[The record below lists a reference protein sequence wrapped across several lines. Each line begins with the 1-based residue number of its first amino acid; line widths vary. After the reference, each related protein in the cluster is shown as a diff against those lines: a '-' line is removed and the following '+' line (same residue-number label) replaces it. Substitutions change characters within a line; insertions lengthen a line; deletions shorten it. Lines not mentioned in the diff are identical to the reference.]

1 MKEKEWENIKKLER
15 KSKLEKTAIFIAL
28 GFEFLGLVL
37 GGAFLGYIIEK
48 KFKIQEGVGPAIG
61 TLVGLAIA
69 LFTTIRILIYIQK
82 PDKKQKTSK
91 INKN

>member
-1 MKEKEWENIKKLER
+1 MNLREKEWKNIKKPEI

-69 LFTTIRILIYIQK
+69 IFITIRILLFVY
-82 PDKKQKTSK
+82 KK
-91 INKN
+91 

>member
-1 MKEKEWENIKKLER
+1 MKVKEKEWGNIKKLER
-15 KSKLEKTAIFIAL
+15 KSRLEKTAIFIAL

-69 LFTTIRILIYIQK
+69 IFITIRILLLVY
-82 PDKKQKTSK
+82 KK
-91 INKN
+91 

>member
-1 MKEKEWENIKKLER
+1 MKIER
-15 KSKLEKTAIFIAL
+15 RSKLEKTAIFIAL

-48 KFKIQEGVGPAIG
+48 KFKIQEGVGSAIG
-61 TLVGLAIA
+61 TLIGLAVA

-82 PDKKQKTSK
+82 NHMTKQKSK
-91 INKN
+91 SK